1 MLQSSSISKSL
12 GRQTPLMLVPVVLAL
27 IAIHPQNAAAQKG
40 AKVTTVTGKLVSV
53 TKKGRN
59 AVLTVE
65 TADKETKEFQVTSR
79 AKMAVT
85 AKGDVGFL
93 TKGQFVSAQPVATNN
108 KLFGKKFTVH
118 VGPGKKRG
126 VFAKAPKQVGVS
138 TAAWNV
144 AGQITGRVK
153 DADYPDYEV
162 IALRAG
168 KRTVPV
174 FIDKGYSVTVLL
186 ADVSRA
192 EPGSAVTIEGRPGT
206 RNRFTVSAV
215 KIDLAKPLKAEE
227 FFADD
232 KKKK

>member
-1 MLQSSSISKSL
+1 
-12 GRQTPLMLVPVVLAL
+12 MLVPVVLAL
-27 IAIHPQNAAAQKG
+27 IAIDPQSVAAQKG

-59 AVLTVE
+59 AVLTIE
-65 TADKETKEFQVTSR
+65 TADKETKEFQVTTR
-79 AKMAVT
+79 AKLAVT

-93 TKGQFVSAQPVATNN
+93 VKGQFVSAMPVATNN

-144 AGQITGRVK
+144 AGQITGRGK
-153 DADYPDYEV
+153 DKDYPDYEV
-162 IALRAG
+162 IALRVG

-174 FIDKGYSVTVLL
+174 FLDKGYTVTVLL

-206 RNRFTVSAV
+206 RNRFTVSSV
-215 KIDLAKPLKAEE
+215 KVVLAKPLKSEE

-232 KKKK
+232 KSTKKKRPASKKKTIEDK